1 VAKKNK
7 LKKIPITVGIVFV
20 LIIILIS
27 KNTYLINYSCNNL
40 TTSSFDLNL
49 FKPDSTINLFT
60 DNKLAKK
67 ANKLCIKQLAK
78 DKNNPQFNFQV
89 AYTFLALEKYDL
101 AKKYLDLAIEDEYP
115 AALYYSSIAN
125 DKEWINYENTFKEN
139 LEKAAKTN
147 YFAKHE
153 LAYSYLWDA
162 WYEDDPV
169 LSKNLRTKAV
179 ELFTEIDFFLPSK
192 NFILSEK
199 IKDEILNYSKVKK
212 LADQI
217 EKNNKIIINKYPR
230 HGYYFAREST
240 YELSIELTNNGY
252 SNIAIK
258 YILKSIE
265 YSDYVYK
272 ILNYSQKDIT
282 QHRAY
287 DYQLLA
293 FSYYNTG
300 NLIKAEKYHVRALNL
315 IQSDRELF
323 NDDPALYANSLN
335 NFGLNYIE
343 MGQFKLAMQLFRQSH
358 DEYNRLKDD
367 SIWSLMPLANIG
379 IFTDDKEESQLV
391 LKNLFENLI
400 NKKVDL
406 KLYARP
412 ITTHIDNYIDQEDII
427 KAREIYNKMIT
438 SDSEVDR
445 ETDPISRYD
454 KYLIELIEAV
464 ILTEEKS
471 YQIALENLLKTN
483 SSLEKEKYFDFSD
496 YNSLKLSLL
505 KTLIHLESKMEDKN
519 ISKTIDKETDIFSD
533 HILNYIEN
541 LEDLSDEK
549 IKEITGYS
557 SGLLLDLKRNIKN
570 NSQVDEKEF
579 KIIQLL
585 SMTEV
590 DFSSLS
596 VEQRLKGKNKKE
608 LKQLQILNYELKIL
622 KEKFSTTSNKDI
634 ENTIKKIENEKE
646 KILANIGISNKINL
660 NFYSLED
667 FKVNLKPDE
676 SFVVFL
682 ESYENNRLDENILIR
697 VFFDNN
703 SIKMIDLSEQY
714 NEVKLNIKKTL
725 DSVNLVSWP
734 PKDFATIESNK
745 LFKILFSGISL
756 EDVQQNDLLIKNNG
770 IISTLPFNIL
780 VKNYNE
786 DPQNY
791 ETVSWLVDN
800 NNIINIASFKY
811 FFTNKEKKT
820 ISKTFLGIGNPDFK
834 KKEKKIKLANKD
846 NNTLNK
852 LLMSRS
858 NKQGDFILDQLPETE
873 DEVKKI
879 SKFFSNKNYKL
890 FLSKNASESKIKTTD
905 LINYSYIIFATH
917 AIPES
922 ETGNSQI
929 SGLALSYPKI
939 VNDLDNGFLNS
950 KEIMNINLNSELV
963 LLSACETATDN
974 QAAGRA
980 FAGMVNSF
988 FFAGSNSV
996 IASHWKIESNSTIK
1010 ITTNFFK
1017 NLIDDEINT
1026 AASLRKSVLD
1036 FKKNNKEFNHP
1047 AFWGAF
1053 SVILNSRQL

>member
-1 VAKKNK
+1 MKKK
-7 LKKIPITVGIVFV
+7 SKYIQPIIVIIF
-20 LIIILIS
+20 ISIILTIGKQAHS
-27 KNTYLINYSCNNL
+27 GYYSCNDL
-40 TTSSFDLNL
+40 TGSSFDLNL
-49 FKPDSTINLFT
+49 FKPGSTINLFI

-89 AYTFLALEKYDL
+89 AYTFSALKKYDL

-115 AALYYSSIAN
+115 AALYYSWIVN
-125 DKEWINYENTFKEN
+125 DEEWIDYKNTFKEN
-139 LEKAAKTN
+139 LEKAAKSN
-147 YFAKHE
+147 YFAKHR
-153 LAYSYLWDA
+153 LAYEYSWDA
-162 WYEDDPV
+162 WHEDDPI

-179 ELFTEIDFFLPSK
+179 KLFAEIDFFLPSK
-192 NFILSEK
+192 NLLLIEEL
-199 IKDEILNYSKVKK
+199 KDEILNYSKVKK
-212 LADQI
+212 LANQI
-217 EKNNKIIINKYPR
+217 EKNNEIIINKYPR
-230 HGYYFAREST
+230 HGYDFAREST
-240 YELSIELTNNGY
+240 YDLSVELGNNGY
-252 SNIAIK
+252 SNIATK
-258 YILKSIE
+258 YILKGIE

-272 ILNYSQKDIT
+272 ISNYSQKDIT
-282 QHRAY
+282 YDRVY

-300 NLIKAEKYHVRALNL
+300 NLIKAEKYSVRALNL
-315 IQSDRELF
+315 IQSDRKLF
-323 NDDPALYANSLN
+323 NDDPGLYANSLN

-343 MGQFKLAMQLFRQSH
+343 MGQLKLAMQIFRQSV
-358 DEYNRLKDD
+358 DEYNKLKND
-367 SIWSLMPLANIG
+367 SLWSLMPLANIG

-391 LKNLFENLI
+391 LKNLFDSLI
-400 NKKVDL
+400 NKKVNL

-412 ITTHIDNYIDQEDII
+412 ITRHIENYIEQEDII

-438 SDSEVDR
+438 SDSGVDR
-445 ETDPISRYD
+445 ETDPFSRYD
-454 KYLIELIEAV
+454 KYLIELVETV

-471 YQIALENLLKTN
+471 YQMALENLLKTN
-483 SSLEKEKYFDFSD
+483 SSLEKEEYFDFSD
-496 YNSLKLSLL
+496 YNSLKLILL
-505 KTLIHLESKMEDKN
+505 KALINLESKIEDKN
-519 ISKTIDKETDIFSD
+519 ISKIIDKETDIFSD

-541 LEDLSDEK
+541 LEDFSDEK
-549 IKEITGYS
+549 IKEITGFG
-557 SGLLLDLKRNIKN
+557 SGLLLDLKRKIKN

-596 VEQRLKGKNKKE
+596 VEQRLNGKNKKE

-622 KEKFSTTSNKDI
+622 KEKFSTTDNKDI

-646 KILANIGISNKINL
+646 KILENIGIFNKINL

-703 SIKMIDLSEQY
+703 SIKMVDLSDQY

-734 PKDFATIESNK
+734 PQDFATIESNK
-745 LFKILFSGISL
+745 LFKILFSGIPL
-756 EDVQQNDLLIKNNG
+756 EDIQQNDLLIKNNG

-780 VKNYNE
+780 VKNYDE

-811 FFTNKEKKT
+811 FFTYKEKKS
-820 ISKTFLGIGNPDFK
+820 IAKTFLGIGNPDFK
-834 KKEKKIKLANKD
+834 KKEKEIKLVNKD
-846 NNTLNK
+846 NNNALNK
-852 LLMSRS
+852 FVMSRS
-858 NKQGDFILDQLPETE
+858 NKQANFILDQLPETE
-873 DEVKKI
+873 DEIRKI

-890 FLSKNASESKIKTTD
+890 FLSKNASESKIKKTD
-905 LINYSYIIFATH
+905 LKNYSYIIFATH

-939 VNDLDNGFLNS
+939 INDLDNGFLNS

-996 IASHWKIESNSTIK
+996 IASHWKIESNSTVK

-1026 AASLRKSVLD
+1026 AKSLRKSVLD

-1053 SVILNSRQL
+1053 SVILNSRYN